1 MNECFKRII
10 LDIQDLK
17 KDPIEHIHYFPC
29 EENIT
34 NGHALIYGPKNTPYE
49 NGNYLFQ
56 FRFPSGYPYEPPK
69 VTYLTNDGHTR
80 FNPNFYRNG
89 KVCLSLLNTWEGE
102 KWSACQSIRSILLTL
117 QMTMNENPLL
127 NEPGIHEQHHCVN
140 IKKYNQIIE
149 YKNIELTILKYN
161 LNPTIIP
168 IHTQEMNDIKKII
181 HQHFTDTITQV
192 MEKIREN
199 IKKSFNNTII
209 KIGIYS
215 QETLL
220 NYDILLQQ
228 CEQWNK

>member
-17 KDPIEHIHYFPC
+17 KDPIESIYYFPC
-29 EENIT
+29 EQNIT
-34 NGHALIYGPKNTPYE
+34 RGHALVYGPKNTPYE
-49 NGNYLFQ
+49 HGNYLFH
-56 FRFPSGYPYEPPK
+56 FKFPSNYPYEPPK

-127 NEPGIHEQHHCVN
+127 NEPGVHEQHHFAN
-140 IKKYNQIIE
+140 IRKYNQIIE

-161 LNPTIIP
+161 LNPSMIP
-168 IHTQEMNDIKKII
+168 IQTEEKNEIKETI
-181 HQHFTDTITQV
+181 HQHFKNTFERIV
-192 MEKIREN
+192 EKIKEN
-199 IKKSFNNTII
+199 KEKVMNKSVV
-209 KIGIYS
+209 KMGIYS
-215 QETLL
+215 QEALL